1 MLLEEKIEGKKYS
14 LEKLKDYQNW
24 IRNIVNTYIWA
35 LDNP

>member
-1 MLLEEKIEGKKYS
+1 MLFEEKIEEKKS